1 MNQYFGKREPFAASI
16 SGAPAT
22 TVIVILNIGL
32 FIGVLVTGGADTQ
45 NLLKWGAKYGPSIAD
60 GQYWRLLV
68 PVFLHAGFFHLLTNL
83 FGLVIF
89 GSMVERT
96 FGTKNFIAIYLA
108 AGIMGNVVSFLAGPN
123 PGVGA
128 SGGVFGIVAAF
139 GVYLLLNRKLLGQM
153 GSQQLTSIGLIVSI
167 NIVFGLVS
175 TGIDNAAHFGGLLAG
190 GFVAWLTTPRERLFV
205 LQDPVDL
212 GQSRVTI
219 KTDVKSTSKL
229 TLAILVIVIIA
240 GVLTQIGTQTY
251 IEDIFGNKI
260 PR

>member
-1 MNQYFGKREPFAASI
+1 MNQYFGKRQPFAASI

-45 NLLKWGAKYGPSIAD
+45 NLVKWGAKYGPSIAD

-108 AGIMGNVVSFLAGPN
+108 AGIIGNVVSFLAGPN

-229 TLAILVIVIIA
+229 TLAILVVVIVA
-240 GVLTQIGTQTY
+240 GVLTEIGSQTY